1 MENIGGGLGFAA
13 TLDIDDF
20 NVSAE
25 AMDRH
30 FRQISTN
37 IQLEAEDMEQSL
49 LDFAQKGAMYIQ
61 AYLVGQGMTGLLN
74 SIVQV
79 RGQFQQLEIAFTT
92 MLGSEQKASQ
102 LMNQMIQTA
111 AKTPFDLAGIAGG
124 AKQLLAYGES
134 AERVNDTLVRLVTL
148 HQGFPSHSTILF
160 TCTVLLWYRD
170 AYTPRMSGS
179 SQAGAFPWLRSWL
192 RCTV

>member
-1 MENIGGGLGFAA
+1 MENINGALGFAA
-13 TLDIDDF
+13 SLDIDDF

-30 FRQISTN
+30 FRQVSTN
-37 IQLEAEDMEQSL
+37 IQMEADDMEQSI

-61 AYLVGQGMTGLLN
+61 AYLVGQGMMGLIQ

-111 AKTPFDLAGIAGG
+111 AKTPFDLAGVAGG
-124 AKQLLAYGES
+124 VLQWCKADCMH
-134 AERVNDTLVRLVTL
+134 RTL
-148 HQGFPSHSTILF
+148 
-160 TCTVLLWYRD
+160 
-170 AYTPRMSGS
+170 GS
-179 SQAGAFPWLRSWL
+179 LQAVVFHWLRNWL

>member
-30 FRQISTN
+30 FRQVSTN
-37 IQLEAEDMEQSL
+37 IQMEADDMEQSL

-102 LMNQMIQTA
+102 LM
-111 AKTPFDLAGIAGG
+111 L
-124 AKQLLAYGES
+124 
-134 AERVNDTLVRLVTL
+134 
-148 HQGFPSHSTILF
+148 
-160 TCTVLLWYRD
+160 
-170 AYTPRMSGS
+170 
-179 SQAGAFPWLRSWL
+179 
-192 RCTV
+192 